1 MNTAS
6 YSVSTT
12 RVLICP
18 ADNLTRE
25 IYIHAIGAGVVY
37 IGGANVTAANG
48 LLTEKNAVP
57 FVMTLPANETLYA
70 ITASGTEEVRIMTPS
85 TD

>member
-12 RVLICP
+12 RVLIVA
-18 ADNLTRE
+18 ADNISRTCYL
-25 IYIHAIGAGVVY
+25 HVVGNGVVY
-37 IGGANVTAANG
+37 VGGANVTSSNG
-48 LLTEKNAVP
+48 MATEKHAVP
-57 FVMTLPANETLYA
+57 FQFFLPAGETLYA
-70 ITASGTEEVRIMTPS
+70 ITASGTEEVRVMTPS